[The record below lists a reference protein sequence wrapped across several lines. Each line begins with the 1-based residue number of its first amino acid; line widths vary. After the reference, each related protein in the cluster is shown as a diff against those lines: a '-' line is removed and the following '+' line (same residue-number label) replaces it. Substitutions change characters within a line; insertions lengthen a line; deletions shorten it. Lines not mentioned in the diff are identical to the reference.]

1 MHRQILHIFFSV
13 LALITIVCGCT
24 INDKPVRRVVV
35 IHSYESSYAAYPD
48 FNKMIEKAFRE
59 RGIIPDIC
67 TFYLDCESF
76 REKEELRRISAFLD
90 SVAFWKP
97 EVILV
102 NDDQATYSLLK
113 CGHRLAKRVPV
124 VFAGV
129 NYPNWELINLHRNV
143 TGFHDKIDFKA
154 GIRVSQDL
162 FGKNTSLFSILDSTY
177 LDRQIK
183 KDARE
188 QLKNMKIAGG
198 FAMNPQYRSIK
209 TVREEV
215 HDADDYFYWA
225 TVPARNGGEG
235 GALYWSLSKFAAD
248 RSYIQLKRDF
258 TTINIGNISSNPSLT
273 AINEAFG
280 YGERLLGGYFTT
292 LSTQVD
298 EEVDAATR
306 ILKGTSVKS
315 IPVVQSHKDFV
326 VDWNV
331 MKLLHIS
338 KDRIPS
344 NYIIVDIP
352 FRESHFVLWLCLVVA
367 LFLLMATLFLA
378 LFLLYQREKKRK
390 RAALR
395 ALADEKE
402 TLALAVEGS
411 NTYAWKLV
419 EGCFVFESDFWKF
432 LNQQKR
438 SISLEEME
446 SFIHPDDRQRL
457 ESELEHFSVTPRK
470 IIQIRCVFNNQGY
483 QWWELRYTTRE
494 VESGQKTAGLLL
506 NIQAFKSREADLEEA
521 KLLAEKA
528 ELKESFLA
536 NMSHEIRTPLNA
548 IVGFSNLLATDEE
561 LGQED
566 KMEFVSVINQNNE
579 LLLKL
584 INDILELS
592 RMESGQMVFAIEK
605 YSVSELVDSVYTS
618 HQLAVPS
625 ALEFIKEADGS
636 SPYVQVDKA
645 RLIQVLTNFLNN
657 SVKFTRQ
664 GYIKLGYC
672 LEPDG
677 KHVQIYVEDSGI
689 GISPELQKMVFS
701 RFYKQD
707 EFAQGTGLGLSI
719 CQLIIEK
726 LNGQISL
733 WSEPGK
739 GSRFTVVLPCG
750 TE

>member
-1 MHRQILHIFFSV
+1 MNYS
-13 LALITIVCGCT
+13 CT
-24 INDKPVRRVVV
+24 IDDGPVRRIVV

-59 RGIIPDIC
+59 KGIIPEIC

-76 REKEELRRISAFLD
+76 REKEELKRIGAFLD

-113 CGHRLAKRVPV
+113 CEHRLAKRVPI

-129 NYPNWELINLHRNV
+129 NYPNWELINLHHNV

-154 GIRVSQDL
+154 NIRVVQDL
-162 FGKNTSLFSILDSTY
+162 FGKEIALFSILDSTY
-177 LDRQIK
+177 LDRQIL
-183 KDARE
+183 KDGRE
-188 QLKNMKIAGG
+188 QLQGMKIAGR
-198 FAMNPQYRSIK
+198 FSMDNEAAEAARKK
-209 TVREEV
+209 TGGNGG
-215 HDADDYFYWA
+215 YFYWT
-225 TVPARNGGEG
+225 TVPARNSVKGGS
-235 GALYWSLSKFAAD
+235 LYWNLSKFTAN
-248 RSYIQLKRDF
+248 RNYIQLKRDF

-292 LSTQVD
+292 LSTQVN

-306 ILKGTSVKS
+306 ILNGTSVKT
-315 IPVVQSHKDFV
+315 IPVVQSHKNFV

-331 MKLLHIS
+331 MKLWHIH

-344 NYIIVDIP
+344 NYIIMGIP
-352 FRESHFVLWLCLVVA
+352 FRESHFVLWLCLVIA
-367 LFLLMATLFLA
+367 LLLLLTVLFVVLVV
-378 LFLLYQREKKRK
+378 LYQREKKRK
-390 RAALR
+390 RVALR

-402 TLALAVEGS
+402 TLALAVEGG
-411 NTYAWKLV
+411 NMYAWKLV
-419 EGCFVFESDFWKF
+419 DGYFVFESDFWKF
-432 LNQQKR
+432 LDLQKR
-438 SISLEEME
+438 PISIKEMA
-446 SFIHPDDRQRL
+446 SFIHPDDKHRL
-457 ESELEHFSVTPRK
+457 EQELELFSVTPKK
-470 IIQIRCVFNNQGY
+470 IIQLRCDFNRQGY
-483 QWWELRYTTRE
+483 QWWEFRYTISLL
-494 VESGQKTAGLLL
+494 ESGQKTAGLLL
-506 NIQAFKSREADLEEA
+506 NIQAFKDREAELEEA

-561 LGQED
+561 LGQEE

-584 INDILELS
+584 VNDILELS
-592 RMESGQMVFAIEK
+592 RMESGQMVFSIGK
-605 YSVSELVDSVYTS
+605 YSVTELVDSVYTS

-625 ALEFIKEADGS
+625 TLEFIKESDGS
-636 SPYVQVDKA
+636 FPHIQVDKA

-689 GISPELQKMVFS
+689 GISPEQQKMVFG

-726 LNGQISL
+726 LNGQITL

-739 GSRFTVVLPCG
+739 GSRFTVILPC
-750 TE
+750 EVE